1 MFGWFWVFFFLETNT
16 SWAGLLVSG
25 LISIYQ
31 LKAHL
36 EIKNRSLLTTS
47 ALSCLSLTIVNRE
60 ESSAKSF
67 ALDFNSFG
75 KSLIWTRKR
84 SGPRMEPWGTP
95 IKTGLHDEVFLF
107 KTTLWSLPDK

>member
-25 LISIYQ
+25 LISIFQ

-36 EIKNRSLLTTS
+36 EIKDRSLLRTS
-47 ALSCLSLTIVNRE
+47 ALSCLSLTIVNRDE
-60 ESSAKSF
+60 LSAKSF
-67 ALDFNSFG
+67 QLDFNSFG
-75 KSLIWTRKR
+75 KSLILTRKR
-84 SGPRMEPWGTP
+84 SGSRMEPWGTP
-95 IKTGLHDEVFLF
+95 TKTGLHDEVCLF